1 MKTLKVKPGS
11 ILLWKEYSGFK
22 KWLNRL
28 FHIRTP
34 YNEVYLF
41 VKDTTIYFPITK
53 GKTFFDY
60 EIIILE
66 PKVDLTNEEISK
78 MQSVTYFER
87 NSWFDHVKILTNI
100 VRPNTIE
107 SSSKINDLRF
117 NENYKVVYDFSKKD

>member
-34 YNEVYLF
+34 YNEAFLLVEE
-41 VKDTTIYFPITK
+41 TIIYVPITE
-53 GKTFFDY
+53 GKSLFDS
-60 EIIILE
+60 ELIVLE
-66 PKVDLTNEEISK
+66 PKVGLTNEEIFK
-78 MQSVTYFER
+78 MESVRFFKKD
-87 NSWFDHVKILTNI
+87 SLFDQIKIFANI
-100 VRPNTIE
+100 IRPNTINP
-107 SSSKINDLRF
+107 SSKIDDLYF

>member
-1 MKTLKVKPGS
+1 MTTLKVKPGS
-11 ILLWKEYSGFK
+11 ILLWKDYSGFK
-22 KWLNRL
+22 KWLNKL

-34 YNEVYLF
+34 YNEAFLLVEE
-41 VKDTTIYFPITK
+41 TIIYVPITE
-53 GKTFFDY
+53 GKSLFDN
-60 EIIILE
+60 ELIVLE